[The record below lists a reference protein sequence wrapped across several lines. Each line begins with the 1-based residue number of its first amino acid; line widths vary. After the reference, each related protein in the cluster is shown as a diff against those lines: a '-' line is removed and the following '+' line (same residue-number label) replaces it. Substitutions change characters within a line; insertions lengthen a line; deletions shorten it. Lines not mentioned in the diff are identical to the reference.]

1 MALSTVLKLHP
12 SCQCN
17 LSMLLG
23 KFESKCQ
30 LIHWE
35 KFISISY
42 SIASEATSYCKRT
55 WNAEKDEE
63 LTSCCPVPSSYYY
76 PITQSKVIKLFGLR
90 THGKGSRRGHLYSDL
105 LISSQTFCNRTLVPF
120 VSWLVLR
127 TLLGN
132 RFASTN
138 TQPCALPGTESRSD
152 SDRRWRLGNRKM
164 CA

>member
-90 THGKGSRRGHLYSDL
+90 THGKGSRRWLALAADKFTSLFWPSNLQSDL
-105 LISSQTFCNRTLVPF
+105 LQQDFSPLCFLACPQNSAGKQICLHKHTTMRT
-120 VSWLVLR
+120 SWYR
-127 TLLGN
+127 
-132 RFASTN
+132 
-138 TQPCALPGTESRSD
+138 ESKR
-152 SDRRWRLGNRKM
+152 
-164 CA
+164 